1 MNCWPAVMWF
11 QSWSIRLFI
20 LYYWFGGSLMQ
31 TTYVQWTVVLSIWI
45 VHSHDFVLSVSLVCV
60 CFLFYNF
67 ISRNMIMDRA
77 ERLPF
82 PFSRETCISI
92 KILNRCYKYQ
102 LKQQNINQSK
112 SVCSGKLGTREIQGK
127 HSDRGIEKAHK
138 YIVAIAISLFVL
150 SLRINIDSQLRE
162 EQKKPNTA
170 KSTAGELFNLNSV
183 GQKNGNERGKLK
195 PKPKWESR
203 TLTMSEWVSVSIAYA
218 YNWLDLFQYVEN
230 LHWASAAGKHSHII

>member
-1 MNCWPAVMWF
+1 
-11 QSWSIRLFI
+11 
-20 LYYWFGGSLMQ
+20 
-31 TTYVQWTVVLSIWI
+31 
-45 VHSHDFVLSVSLVCV
+45 
-60 CFLFYNF
+60 
-67 ISRNMIMDRA
+67 MDRA

-127 HSDRGIEKAHK
+127 HRDSGIEKAHK

-162 EQKKPNTA
+162 EQKKPTTA

-195 PKPKWESR
+195 PKPK
-203 TLTMSEWVSVSIAYA
+203 
-218 YNWLDLFQYVEN
+218 
-230 LHWASAAGKHSHII
+230 